1 MKKIAIYIGVLLT
14 SGCGSLLNSK
24 FESPPV
30 TYPEHWQQQTEEVRH
45 AAIFDWREFADPQLD
60 QWLQQVT
67 AANSDVALAVLRL
80 YRAQLESEQT
90 GLNRYPSLSTSAS
103 TDISRNKSLSGTSE
117 LTKTESAKATL
128 AVSYEVDLWGKLA
141 RQRDVAGWMQQVS
154 EEDLRAAR
162 LMLTRRAAENYWRI
176 ALINQ
181 KITVSEQS
189 LTYIR
194 ETLRLTQS
202 RHRAGSIAG
211 LDVINAQQ
219 SVLNQENSL
228 QALRQQYQSLLN
240 EQSVLLNAPPGKIL
254 TNPQH
259 LPDSPLPVISPDVPV
274 SVLSRR
280 PDIRSAELNLRA
292 ALARVDIKRAEY
304 YPSFSLTGS
313 LGASSTRLSEFLSNP
328 LAIINAVL
336 DLPLTDWQQRELE
349 ISLAH
354 NSYDQQVVQFRQSL
368 YKAMASVDDA
378 LSQRQLLIA
387 QETRLREL
395 LYLAQKSERLNEMRY
410 RHGSVAITDWLAAQD
425 TRRRAQLMLD
435 ENRYDQLSNLMVL
448 WLETGGAV

>member
-1 MKKIAIYIGVLLT
+1 MKKITLYISMLIS

-24 FESPPV
+24 FESPQI
-30 TYPEHWQQQTEEVRH
+30 TYPDHWQQEEKIRNV
-45 AAIFDWREFADPQLD
+45 AIFDWREFADPQLD
-60 QWLQQVT
+60 LWLQQVT

-80 YRAQLESEQT
+80 YRAQLEAEQA
-90 GLNRYPSLSTSAS
+90 GLNSYPSLSTSAS
-103 TDISRNKSLSGTSE
+103 TDISRNKSLSGASE

-141 RQRDVAGWMQQVS
+141 RQRDVAGWVQQAS
-154 EEDLRAAR
+154 EEDLRAAK
-162 LMLTRRAAENYWRI
+162 LVLTRRAAENYWRI

-181 KITVSEQS
+181 KITVNEHS
-189 LTYIR
+189 LAYAG

-202 RHRAGSIAG
+202 RYRAGSIAG

-219 SVLNQENSL
+219 NVLNQENNL
-228 QALRQQYQSLLN
+228 QVLRQQYQSVLN

-254 TNPQH
+254 INPQS
-259 LPDSPLPVISPDVPV
+259 LPDSPLPVVSPDVPV
-274 SVLSRR
+274 SVLGRR
-280 PDIRSAELNLRA
+280 PDVRSAELNLRA

-313 LGASSTRLSEFLSNP
+313 LGSSSTRLLEFLSNP
-328 LAIINAVL
+328 LTIINAVL
-336 DLPLTDWQQRELE
+336 DLPLTDWQKRELE
-349 ISLAH
+349 VDLAR
-354 NSYDQQVVQFRQSL
+354 NSYEQQVVQFRQSL

-378 LSQRQLLIA
+378 LSQRQSLIA

-395 LYLAQKSERLNEMRY
+395 LHLAQKSARINEARY
-410 RHGSVAITDWLAAQD
+410 RHGSVAITDWLTAQD
-425 TRRRAQLMLD
+425 TLRRAQLTLD
-435 ENRYDQLSNLMVL
+435 ENRFEQLSNLMVL

>member
-1 MKKIAIYIGVLLT
+1 MKKTALYISMLLT

-30 TYPEHWQQQTEEVRH
+30 TYPEHWQQQTEETRN

-60 QWLQQVT
+60 LWLQQVS
-67 AANSDVALAVLRL
+67 AANSNIALAALRV
-80 YRAQLESEQT
+80 YRARLETEQA
-90 GLNRYPSLSTSAS
+90 GLTLYPALSTSAS
-103 TDISRNKSLSGTSE
+103 TNILRNKSLTGASE
-117 LTKTESAKATL
+117 LTKTESAAATL
-128 AVSYEVDLWGKLA
+128 TVSYEVDLWGKLA
-141 RQRDVAGWMQQVS
+141 LQRDVAQWMQQVS

-181 KITVSEQS
+181 QIAVSEQS
-189 LTYIR
+189 LTYSR

-202 RHRAGSIAG
+202 RYRAGSIAG

-228 QALRQQYQSLLN
+228 QALRQQYQSALN
-240 EQSVLLNAPPGKIL
+240 EQSMLLNAPPGKII

-259 LPDSPLPVISPDVPV
+259 LPDSALPVVSPDVPV
-274 SVLSRR
+274 SVLSHR

-292 ALARVDIKRAEY
+292 ALAGVDIKRAEY

-313 LGASSTRLSEFLSNP
+313 LGGSSNRLLEFLRNP
-328 LAIINAVL
+328 LAIIDAVL
-336 DLPLTDWQQRELE
+336 ALPLTDWQKRKLE
-349 ISLAH
+349 IDLAH
-354 NSYDQQVVQFRQSL
+354 NSYEQQVVQFRQLL
-368 YKAMASVDDA
+368 YEAMTSVDNA
-378 LSQRQLLIA
+378 LSRRQLLMA

-395 LYLAQKSERLNEMRY
+395 LYLAQKSERLNEARY
-410 RHGSVAITDWLAAQD
+410 RHGAVTITDWLTAQD
-425 TRRRAQLMLD
+425 NRRQAQLMLD
-435 ENRYDQLSNLMVL
+435 QNRFEQLSNLMTL